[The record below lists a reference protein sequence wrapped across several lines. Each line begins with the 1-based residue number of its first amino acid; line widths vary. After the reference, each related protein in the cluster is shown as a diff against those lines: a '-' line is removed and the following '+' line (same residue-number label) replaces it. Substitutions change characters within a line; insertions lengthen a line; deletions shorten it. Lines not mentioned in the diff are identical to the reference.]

1 MFGNVWNRRQES
13 RFAAANRGS
22 RRLQFE
28 QLEIRQVLAAN
39 VYITELLAS
48 NSNSIKDGDGDS
60 SDWIELFNNG
70 ATAADVSGYYLTD
83 KSSDLTQWAFPGG
96 TIIAPKSTII
106 VFASDKAAAHPPGEL
121 HTNFKLSADGEYL
134 ALVEPNGTTIVQ
146 QFAPKTPSQQT
157 DISYGLSMSS
167 SSTTLVD
174 DTTPMRY
181 LAPVNN
187 SADAVWRMTAYNDSA
202 WSLGTAGIGY
212 EASPG
217 SANEFTS
224 LIDVAVP
231 STTTTAYTRFTF
243 NVANPGSFKTLNLG
257 MIYDDGFVAYLNGT
271 LIASSNAPGSLAYN
285 SIATGQRG
293 DEVVLAGYVNFDVSN
308 KLSELKQGANVL
320 AIHALNQSGS
330 SDMLMIP
337 KLTGGIAEVVTP
349 IVAGYFQTP
358 TPGAAN
364 GQIFTGIVEDTA
376 FSVDRGFYSTPFNL
390 EISTPTA
397 GAKIV
402 YTINGSAPAVDA
414 NLNIINGFLYTGS
427 LLINKTSNIRAAAYK
442 LGYAPTNIDTQ
453 TYIFTSDVIHQTQQS
468 ALAAGFP
475 GTWGSR
481 AADYGMDPDVIG
493 PNDLFGGVYA
503 ALIEDSLK
511 AIPTLSLTLDNADF
525 FGPNGIYSNVG
536 GEGVAWERPT
546 SAELIYADGT
556 EGFQID
562 AGLRIHG
569 AASRSLSKKNALR
582 LLFKDEYG
590 AGKLEY
596 PLFGEEGV
604 TKFDTIVIRP
614 HFNDGWGWDGALGD
628 PLYARDQWFRDTQ
641 AAMGNASARGN
652 VVHLYINGLYWGL
665 YNPSERPDDSF
676 AAETF
681 GGEKEEY
688 DVVNH
693 DGLADGSIDAYNAMI
708 ALAQAVNA
716 ASGTAAKNAAY
727 QNLQGN
733 FASGL
738 DNPSQEDYLDVAN
751 YIDYMILNHYGGNN
765 DWPDRNWYANRRRG
779 PESEGF
785 KFFAW
790 DNEISLDLSDRTSIN
805 ENNLGMST
813 GAAQAYGILR
823 NYEEFRLQFADRIHE
838 HLFNGGALYVNPAS
852 PTYDPNNPQNNV
864 PAARMAELA
873 ARVYDAM
880 PAESA
885 RWGDQHVTV
894 PRTRDVEWQNQLNYM
909 LGTYFRDRHGI
920 VLNQWKAASLYPNAV
935 APEFLVN
942 NLRQHGGTIAAGG
955 ILSVQNGNTGSPG
968 TIYYTTDGS
977 DPRLV
982 GGAVNAAS
990 AQVFSG
996 NIPLSSATLVK
1007 ARILRNGE
1015 WSALTA
1021 ATFTPVAASADFN
1034 SDGIVDGGDFLAWQ
1048 RGYGLGST
1056 RAQGN
1061 ADGDS
1066 DVDQDDLVVWK
1077 TQFGQTTGT
1086 PASPMSVAAPA
1097 SLNSYVTDASF
1108 MSPSSLE
1115 VADGALV
1122 IAAATSS
1129 TPALN
1134 QVSAILQSRAWNADI
1149 AARQTQDVAHHSAR
1163 DAAFNDDVRTHAVNH
1178 RHESVLSSHS
1188 QGASSKLFKDV
1199 EESSAS
1205 ERDEAK
1211 LAALSDFLLTGI
1223 APKL

>member
-1 MFGNVWNRRQES
+1 MFGKVRNRLLGDR
-13 RFAAANRGS
+13 RVIANSAS
-22 RRLQFE
+22 RRLRFE
-28 QLEIRQVLAAN
+28 ELEIRQVLAAN
-39 VYITELLAS
+39 VYITEILAS
-48 NSNSIKDGDGDS
+48 NSNSIKDGNGDS

-70 ATAADVSGYYLTD
+70 ATPADVSGYYLTD
-83 KSSDLTQWAFPGG
+83 DDDDLTQWAFPTG

-106 VFASDKAAAHPPGEL
+106 VFASDKAANPPAGQL
-121 HTNFKLSADGEYL
+121 HTNFKISADGEYL

-157 DISYGLSMSS
+157 DVSYGLSMSS
-167 SSTTLVD
+167 STTTLVD
-174 DTTPMRY
+174 DATPMRY
-181 LAPVNN
+181 LAPVN
-187 SADAVWRMTAYNDSA
+187 SSTDAVWRMTEYNDSA
-202 WSLGTAGIGY
+202 WALGTAGIGY

-217 SANEFTS
+217 SANNFTS
-224 LIDVAVP
+224 LIDVNVP
-231 STTTTAYTRFTF
+231 GTTTTAYTRFTF
-243 NVANPGSFKTLNLG
+243 NVADPTAFNTLNLG
-257 MIYDDGFVAYLNGT
+257 MIYDDGFVAYLNGS
-271 LIASSNAPGSLAYN
+271 LIASANAPGSLGYN

-293 DEVVLAGYVNFDVSN
+293 DEVVLAGYVNFDVTN
-308 KLSELKQGANVL
+308 KLGDLRQGVNVL

-337 KLTGGIAEVVTP
+337 RLTGGVAEVVTP
-349 IVAGYFQTP
+349 IVVGYFQTP
-358 TPGAAN
+358 TPGTPN
-364 GQIFTGIVEDTA
+364 GQLFTGIVEDTA
-376 FSVDRGFYSTPFNL
+376 FSVDRGFYSAPFNL
-390 EISTPTA
+390 EISTPTV
-397 GAKIV
+397 GATIV
-402 YTINGSAPAVDA
+402 YTTNGSAPAVDA
-414 NLNIINGFLYTGS
+414 NLNIVNGMLYTGP
-427 LLINKTSNIRAAAYK
+427 LLINKTSNVRAAAFK
-442 LGYAPTNIDTQ
+442 LGYAPTNVDTQ
-453 TYIFTSDVIHQTQQS
+453 TYIFTSDVIQQTQQS
-468 ALAAGFP
+468 ALNAGFP
-475 GTWGSR
+475 ATWGGR

-503 ALIEDSLK
+503 ALIQDSLK

-525 FGPNGIYSNVG
+525 FGPSGIYSNVG

-596 PLFGEEGV
+596 PLFGEDGA
-604 TKFDTIVIRP
+604 TQFDTIVIRP

-641 AAMGNASARGN
+641 AAMGHASSRGN

-676 AAETF
+676 AAQTF

-693 DGLADGSIDAYNAMI
+693 DGLADGSMDAYNTMI
-708 ALAQAVNA
+708 ALAQAVSS
-716 ASGTAAKNAAY
+716 ASGATAKNAAY

-738 DNPSQEDYLDVAN
+738 DNPSQEDYLDVVN

-765 DWPDRNWYANRRRG
+765 DWPDRNWYSNRRRG
-779 PESEGF
+779 AESEGF

-790 DNEISLDLSDRTSIN
+790 DNEISLDLSDRTSLF

-852 PTYDPNNPQNNV
+852 PSYDPNNPQNNV

-885 RWGDQHVTV
+885 RWGDQHVAV
-894 PRTRDVEWQNQLNYM
+894 PRTRNIDWQNQLNYM
-909 LGTYFRDRHGI
+909 LGTYFRDRHNI
-920 VLNQWKAASLYPNAV
+920 VLNQWKAASLYPNAA

-942 NLRQHGGTIAAGG
+942 GVRQHGGSLAAGG
-955 ILSVQNGNTGSPG
+955 LLTFQNSNVGTAG

-982 GGAVNAAS
+982 GGAVNSAS

-996 NIPLSSATLVK
+996 SVPLSATTQIK

-1015 WSALTA
+1015 WSALTT
-1021 ATFTPVAASADFN
+1021 ATFAPAPVVVSADFN
-1034 SDGIVDGGDFLAWQ
+1034 GDAIVDGSDFLAWQ
-1048 RGYGLGST
+1048 RGFGIGT
-1056 RAQGN
+1056 TAAQGD
-1061 ADGDS
+1061 ADGDH
-1066 DVDQDDLVVWK
+1066 DVDQNDLAAWK
-1077 TQFGQTTGT
+1077 SQFGQTTTVALATMSVSVPDG
-1086 PASPMSVAAPA
+1086 ASPLFAPA
-1097 SLNSYVTDASF
+1097 VVS
-1108 MSPSSLE
+1108 MPS
-1115 VADGALV
+1115 ADEAFGE
-1122 IAAATSS
+1122 SS
-1129 TPALN
+1129 TLQSRRSFN
-1134 QVSAILQSRAWNADI
+1134 RVSAILQSRSTISQLATGELPRTA
-1149 AARQTQDVAHHSAR
+1149 QHVAR
-1163 DAAFNDDVRTHAVNH
+1163 DLAFDDSCDSRRE
-1178 RHESVLSSHS
+1178 RHQLESVSPAVRARVAATAL
-1188 QGASSKLFKDV
+1188 
-1199 EESSAS
+1199 EEIEQPTS
-1205 ERDEAK
+1205 DEDAW
-1211 LAALSDFLLTGI
+1211 LAALSDFMLSHQAT
-1223 APKL
+1223 

>member
-1 MFGNVWNRRQES
+1 MFGNVWNRRRES

-70 ATAADVSGYYLTD
+70 TTAADVSGYYLTD
-83 KSSDLTQWAFPGG
+83 KSTALTQWAFPAG

-106 VFASDKAAAHPPGEL
+106 VFASDKAASHPPGEL
-121 HTNFKLSADGEYL
+121 HTNFKISADGEYL

-187 SADAVWRMTAYNDSA
+187 SADAVWRTTAYNDSA

-224 LIDVAVP
+224 LIDVTVP

-481 AADYGMDPDVIG
+481 VADYGMDPDVIG

-556 EGFQID
+556 KGFQID

-596 PLFGEEGV
+596 PLFGEDGV

-641 AAMGNASARGN
+641 AAMGNPSARGN

-676 AAETF
+676 AAETL

-693 DGLADGSIDAYNAMI
+693 DGLADGSIDAYNTMI
-708 ALAQAVNA
+708 ALAQAVSS
-716 ASGTAAKNAAY
+716 ASGAAAKNAAY

-733 FASGL
+733 FANGL
-738 DNPSQEDYLDVAN
+738 DNPNQEDYLDVAN

-873 ARVYDAM
+873 DRVYDAM

-894 PRTRDVEWQNQLNYM
+894 PRTRNIEWQNQLNYM

-1021 ATFTPVAASADFN
+1021 ATFTPVAVSADFN
-1034 SDGIVDGGDFLAWQ
+1034 SDGAVDGGDFLAWQ

-1061 ADGDS
+1061 ADGDL

-1077 TQFGQTTGT
+1077 TQFGQTTAT
-1086 PASPMSVAAPA
+1086 PASAMSVSAPV
-1097 SLNSYVTDASF
+1097 SLNSYVTEASF
-1108 MSPSSLE
+1108 MAPLSLE
-1115 VADGALV
+1115 VDNGDTV
-1122 IAAATSS
+1122 VAAATSS
-1129 TPALN
+1129 TPALSR
-1134 QVSAILQSRAWNADI
+1134 VSAILQSRAWNADV

-1163 DAAFNDDVRTHAVNH
+1163 DAAFNDDVRAHAVNH
-1178 RHESVLSSHS
+1178 RHEGVLSSHS

>member
-1 MFGNVWNRRQES
+1 MFGNVRNRFWGNGS
-13 RFAAANRGS
+13 VTVNLGS
-22 RRLQFE
+22 RRLRFE

-70 ATAADVSGYYLTD
+70 AAPADVSGYYLTD
-83 KSSDLTQWAFPGG
+83 DDDELTQWAFPAG
-96 TIIAPKSTII
+96 TIIAPKSTIL

-121 HTNFKLSADGEYL
+121 HTNFKISADGEYL

-157 DISYGLSMSS
+157 DVSYGLSMSS
-167 SSTTLVD
+167 SAATLVD
-174 DTTPMRY
+174 DSTPMRY

-187 SADAVWRMTAYNDSA
+187 SADAVWRATAYNDSA

-243 NVANPGSFKTLNLG
+243 NVANPGSFESLNLG

-271 LIASSNAPGSLAYN
+271 LIASSNSPGSLGYN

-293 DEVVLAGYVNFDVSN
+293 DETVLAGYVDFDVSS
-308 KLSELKQGANVL
+308 KLSELQQGANVL

-337 KLTGGIAEVVTP
+337 RLTAGIAEVITP

-358 TPGAAN
+358 TPGAPN
-364 GQIFTGIVEDTA
+364 GQLFAGIVEDTA
-376 FSVDRGFYSTPFNL
+376 FSVDRGFYSEPFNL

-397 GAKIV
+397 GATIV
-402 YTINGSAPAVDA
+402 YTINGSAPVVDA
-414 NLNIINGFLYTGS
+414 NLNIANGFLYTGP
-427 LLINKTSNIRAAAYK
+427 LLINKTSNIRAAAFK
-442 LGYAPTNIDTQ
+442 LGFAPTNIDTQ
-453 TYIFTSDVIHQTQQS
+453 TYIFTGDVIHQTQQS
-468 ALAAGFP
+468 ALNAGFP
-475 GTWGSR
+475 STWGGR

-525 FGPNGIYSNVG
+525 FGPSGIYANVG

-596 PLFGEEGV
+596 PLFGEDGA
-604 TKFDTIVIRP
+604 TQFDTIVIRP

-641 AAMGNASARGN
+641 AAMGHASSRGN

-693 DGLADGSIDAYNAMI
+693 DGLADGSIDAYNTMI
-708 ALAQAVNA
+708 ALAQAVSS
-716 ASGTAAKNAAY
+716 ASGTAAKSAAY

-733 FASGL
+733 LPNGL
-738 DNPSQEDYLDVAN
+738 DNPSQEDFLDVVN

-765 DWPDRNWYANRRRG
+765 DWPDRNWYSNRRRG

-790 DNEISLDLSDRTSIN
+790 DNEISLDLSDRTSLF
-805 ENNLGMST
+805 ENNLSQST
-813 GAAQAYGILR
+813 GAAQAFGILR

-838 HLFNGGALYVNPAS
+838 HLFNGGALYVNAAS
-852 PTYDPNNPQNNV
+852 PTYDANNPQNNV

-885 RWGDQHVTV
+885 RWGDQHVAF
-894 PRTRDVEWQNQLNYM
+894 PRTRDLDWQNQLNYM

-942 NLRQHGGTIAAGG
+942 NIRQHGGTIAAAGV
-955 ILSVQNGNTGSPG
+955 LSVQNANAGSPG
-968 TIYYTTDGS
+968 TIYYTTDGN
-977 DPRLV
+977 DPRLA
-982 GGAVNAAS
+982 GGAVNTTS
-990 AQVFSG
+990 AQIFSG
-996 NIPLSSATLVK
+996 GISLSAATLVK

-1021 ATFTPVAASADFN
+1021 ATFTQIVSSADFN
-1034 SDGIVDGGDFLAWQ
+1034 GDAVVDGSDFLAWQ
-1048 RGYGLGST
+1048 RGYGLGSMH
-1056 RAQGN
+1056 AQGN
-1061 ADGDS
+1061 ADGDQ
-1066 DVDQDDLVVWK
+1066 DVDQDDLSVWK
-1077 TQFGQTTGT
+1077 AQFGQTTAT
-1086 PASPMSVAAPA
+1086 TLAVMSVSAPLSVNSNVAAVGFAA
-1097 SLNSYVTDASF
+1097 SLS
-1108 MSPSSLE
+1108 E
-1115 VADGALV
+1115 E
-1122 IAAATSS
+1122 ATSDES
-1129 TPALN
+1129 AEAQASSAPILN
-1134 QVSAILQSRAWNADI
+1134 HVSAILQSRAWDTQF
-1149 AARQTQDVAHHSAR
+1149 AAKKSPDTGHFSAR
-1163 DAAFNDDVRTHAVNH
+1163 DQAFHDAYRDQAV
-1178 RHESVLSSHS
+1178 HS
-1188 QGASSKLFKDV
+1188 QHAGASLVRRFRVSPELMEDV
-1199 EESSAS
+1199 EESQPL
-1205 ERDEAK
+1205 ECDEARRE
-1211 LAALSDFLLTGI
+1211 ALSDFLLTRVER
-1223 APKL
+1223 